1 VLNAAACASAPPRF
15 IVRWRRST
23 SAGCTRS
30 THVGADVEV
39 ILFVR
44 LKPGLAV
51 DGALE
56 QRIKR

>member
-1 VLNAAACASAPPRF
+1 
-15 IVRWRRST
+15 
-23 SAGCTRS
+23 
-30 THVGADVEV
+30 VGADVEV